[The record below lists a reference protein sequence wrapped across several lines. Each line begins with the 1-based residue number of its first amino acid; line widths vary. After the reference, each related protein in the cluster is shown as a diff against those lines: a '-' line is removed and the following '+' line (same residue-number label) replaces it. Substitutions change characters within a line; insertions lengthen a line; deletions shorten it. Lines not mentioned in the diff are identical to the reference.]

1 MTDTPHDPLRTDE
14 PHSAR
19 IYDYWLGGKDNY
31 PADRAM
37 GDQILSVLPM
47 IGEMA
52 VQNRAFLRRTIR
64 FLAQERGL
72 RQFLDVGTGLPTAD
86 NTHQVAQSVA
96 PDSRVVYVDHDP
108 LVLAHARAL
117 LDSDPEGRTAYVD
130 ADLRDPAAILR
141 EAAHTLDLSE
151 PVGLVLLG
159 VLFHI
164 ADDTVYD
171 IVGDLVAALPSGSHV
186 VITHSTDATTG
197 PAMREAVRQWNE
209 ASSNPITLRAPDDVA
224 RFFDGLDL
232 VEPGL
237 VPITRWRP
245 NPTDVGEPRDVDE
258 FGAVARKP

>member
-1 MTDTPHDPLRTDE
+1 MSHTPPDPLRTDE

-37 GDQILSVLPM
+37 GDSILSVLPM
-47 IGEMA
+47 IGAMA

-64 FLAQERGL
+64 FLTEERGL

-96 PDSRVVYVDHDP
+96 PESRVVYVDHDP

-117 LDSDPEGRTAYVD
+117 LDSAPAGRTSYVD
-130 ADLRDPAAILR
+130 ADLRDPETILR
-141 EAAHTLDLSE
+141 EAAGTLDLSE

-159 VLFHI
+159 VLFHVP
-164 ADDTVYD
+164 DDTVYG
-171 IVGDLVAALPSGSHV
+171 IVHALVSELPSGSHV
-186 VITHSTDATTG
+186 VITHSTDAATG

-209 ASSNPITLRAPDDVA
+209 ASSNPITLRTPDQVA

-237 VPITRWRP
+237 VSIPRWRP
-245 NPTDVGEPRDVDE
+245 ATPEVGEPQAMDE